1 MTATTT
7 TIHRSAFG
15 TLAEALAYVQGLV
28 DNGTGGSTVQILVG
42 SSDWPDPPRRYRVTL
57 SVQAAGA
64 PAPLGLMLP

>member
-15 TLAEALAYVQGLV
+15 TLAQALTYVQELV
-28 DNGTGGSTVQILVG
+28 DNGTGGATIQILAG

-57 SVQAAGA
+57 SIQSAGA